1 MVTVEVDAASVERRL
16 ADHRLICP
24 ACAGVLTGWGHGRVR
39 AVRGLDGPVWVRPR
53 RARCV
58 ACGVTHVLLPVVMLV
73 RRADLAVVIGAA
85 LAAKA
90 AGAGYRSIAVGVGR
104 PAETVRGWLRRFA
117 GRAEAVR
124 GVFTV
129 WLRVLAPD
137 PVMPEPAGSVWA
149 DVVAAIVAAAGA
161 AISRLVML
169 GVSVWEVASAISD
182 GRLLAPGWPPV
193 SINTSCP

>member
-1 MVTVEVDAASVERRL
+1 
-16 ADHRLICP
+16 
-24 ACAGVLTGWGHGRVR
+24 
-39 AVRGLDGPVWVRPR
+39 
-53 RARCV
+53 
-58 ACGVTHVLLPVVMLV
+58 
-73 RRADLAVVIGAA
+73 
-85 LAAKA
+85 
-90 AGAGYRSIAVGVGR
+90 
-104 PAETVRGWLRRFA
+104 
-117 GRAEAVR
+117 
-124 GVFTV
+124 VFTV
-129 WLRVLAPD
+129 WLRALTPD